1 MYNMKKLL
9 KTKIKL
15 PVIDEYDFPYKFY
28 MCWWSD
34 IISCS
39 NWSSLSDIKKS
50 KTAVCITMGWLIHTS
65 KEKYVF
71 IGDINFNDDGT
82 INEGGNS
89 TVIPKSNILKLK
101 EIKL

>member
-1 MYNMKKLL
+1 MKK
-9 KTKIKL
+9 KKL
-15 PVIDEYDFPYKFY
+15 NLPEIQENDFPYKFY

-34 IISCS
+34 IV
-39 NWSSLSDIKKS
+39 SDSQGANIPQLKKS
-50 KTAVCITMGWLIHTS
+50 KTAVCLTMGWLLSTN
-65 KEKYVF
+65 KNTYVF